1 VFTTKVG
8 SRDVAIGP
16 GYVIDQLLLIL
27 DRQIDRKRALV
38 RTELVKT
45 KMKDVDFQRVVAYVS
60 TMILGSRQSMS
71 LQDQED
77 LANQLKQIQA
87 QPTGAREKS
96 FALGFLIL
104 DFMGEE
110 FLEEVFRHIDTLD
123 LGGVQPPS
131 AAENAEHAVDNAEL
145 VRSLLTDMPF
155 ADAKARLEKAIVAAD
170 SPLTPDQKDM
180 LHQALEH
187 AEAGSASDQRKA
199 FSLGFACI
207 DIAGPGFIQQVFAG

>member
-1 VFTTKVG
+1 M
-8 SRDVAIGP
+8 
-16 GYVIDQLLLIL
+16 
-27 DRQIDRKRALV
+27 
-38 RTELVKT
+38 RTGLVKT
-45 KMKDVDFQRVVAYVS
+45 KMKDVDFKRVVAYVS

-110 FLEEVFRHIDTLD
+110 FLEEIFQNIDTLD

-131 AAENAEHAVDNAEL
+131 VADNAEHAVDNAEL

-155 ADAKARLEKAIVAAD
+155 ADAKARLERTTAAAD
-170 SPLTPDQKDM
+170 SPLTPEQKDM
-180 LHQALEH
+180 LREAIQH

-207 DIAGPGFIQQVFAG
+207 DIAGPAFVKQAFAGQPG